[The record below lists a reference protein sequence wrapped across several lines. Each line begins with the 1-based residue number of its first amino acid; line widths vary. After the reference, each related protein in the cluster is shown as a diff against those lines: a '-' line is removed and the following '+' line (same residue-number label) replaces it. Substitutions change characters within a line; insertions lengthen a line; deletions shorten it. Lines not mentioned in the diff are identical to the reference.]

1 MRFRRIITI
10 LHKWLGLALSLWLLL
25 IALTGTLLLFK
36 TELLQLTYP
45 QLNLSAIP
53 TQQEAAKVFDQN
65 PANYAFLPSDYHP
78 WIETVDDE
86 GTHRYYSAEGEL
98 LLSRS
103 AMGDWIEWMVE
114 FHHHLFLHELGKELQ
129 GIFGIG
135 CLFLI
140 FSGLIKWWPRKRWSK
155 KDFSI
160 RLSKPGQKQWGQTLW
175 QSHRT
180 FGVVL
185 FFPILIVVATGTAMI
200 YSSAVGTALKALF
213 PLQGE
218 ERPVIGI
225 PTLSSASWQ
234 ERFAVAEVIMPEAR
248 PKLISWTSS
257 SMRMTQPEEWHKNG
271 RTRIAFDPE
280 THQVT
285 EWTNIREQTLGYRLA
300 QKVYPLHIANI
311 GGNTYL
317 TLIFLSGVAL
327 ILLSVTGVWFW
338 SWYQQKRKGRNGR
351 LETN

>member
-25 IALTGTLLLFK
+25 IAVTGSLLLFK

-45 QLNLSAIP
+45 QLNLPETPS
-53 TQQEAAKVFDQN
+53 QKQAAQIFDQH
-65 PANYAFLPSDYHP
+65 PANYGFLPSEYHP
-78 WIETVDDE
+78 WVETVDDQ
-86 GTHRYYSAEGEL
+86 GSHHYYSAEGEL
-98 LLSRS
+98 LLSRP
-103 AMGDWIEWMVE
+103 AMSDWIDWMVE
-114 FHHHLFLHELGKELQ
+114 FHHHLFLHDLGKELQ

-135 CLFLI
+135 CLLLI

-160 RLSKPGQKQWGQTLW
+160 RLSKPSEKLWGQTLW

-180 FGVVL
+180 FGVIL
-185 FFPILIVVATGTAMI
+185 FVPILIAVATGTAMM
-200 YSSAVGTALKALF
+200 YSTVVGSALKTLF
-213 PLQGE
+213 PQEGE
-218 ERPVIGI
+218 VRPVVEV
-225 PTLSSASWQ
+225 PTVKSASWQ

-248 PKLISWTSS
+248 PKLISWASN

-271 RTRIAFDPE
+271 RTRIAFDPQ
-280 THQVT
+280 THQIT

-317 TLIFLSGVAL
+317 TLIFLSGLAL
-327 ILLSVTGVWFW
+327 IMLSATGVWFW
-338 SWYQQKRKGRNGR
+338 VWCRQKRRVRN
-351 LETN
+351 

>member
-36 TELLQLTYP
+36 TELLQLQYS
-45 QLNLSAIP
+45 QLNLPAIP
-53 TQQEAAKVFDQN
+53 SQVEAAKVFDQY
-65 PANYAFLPSDYHP
+65 PANYGFLPSELHP
-78 WIETVDDE
+78 WIETVDDD
-86 GTHRYYSAEGEL
+86 GTRHYYSAEGEL
-98 LLSRS
+98 LLSRP

-114 FHHHLFLHELGKELQ
+114 FHHHLFLHELGKEIQ

-135 CLFLI
+135 SLLLI

-155 KDFSI
+155 RDFSI
-160 RLSKPGQKQWGQTLW
+160 RLSRPSQKQWGQTLW

-180 FGVVL
+180 FGVIL
-185 FFPILIVVATGTAMI
+185 FFPILIAVATGTAMM
-200 YSSAVGTALKALF
+200 YSSAVGSAMQTLF
-213 PLQGE
+213 PQQGE
-218 ERPVIGI
+218 ERASIDIPV
-225 PTLSSASWQ
+225 LNSASWQ
-234 ERFAVAEVIMPEAR
+234 ERFTAAEVIMPEAR
-248 PKLISWTSS
+248 PKLISWASN

-280 THQVT
+280 THQIT

-317 TLIFLSGVAL
+317 TLITLSGLAL

-338 SWYQQKRKGRNGR
+338 VWYRRR
-351 LETN
+351 VSSRS

>member
-1 MRFRRIITI
+1 MMRFRRIITI

-45 QLNLSAIP
+45 QLNLPAIP
-53 TQQEAAKVFDQN
+53 SQEQAAKVFDQHT
-65 PANYAFLPSDYHP
+65 ANYGFVPSDYHP
-78 WIETVDDE
+78 WIEIVDDH
-86 GTHRYYSAEGEL
+86 GARHYYSGDGEL
-98 LLSRS
+98 LVSRA

-114 FHHHLFLHELGKELQ
+114 FHHHLFLHELGNEIQ
-129 GIFGIG
+129 GVFGIA
-135 CLFLI
+135 CLLLI

-160 RLSKPGQKQWGQTLW
+160 RLSKPSQKQWGQTLW

-180 FGVVL
+180 FGVIL
-185 FFPILIVVATGTAMI
+185 FLPIFIAVATGTAMI
-200 YSSAVGTALKALF
+200 YSGAVRTTMQTLF
-213 PLQGE
+213 PQEGQ
-218 ERPVIGI
+218 ERQSVDI
-225 PTLSSASWQ
+225 PTVKSSSWQ
-234 ERFAVAEVIMPEAR
+234 ERFAAAKTVMPEAS
-248 PKLISWTSS
+248 PKLISWASN
-257 SMRMTQPEEWHKNG
+257 SMRMAQPEEWHKNG

-280 THQVT
+280 TYQIT

-317 TLIFLSGVAL
+317 TLIFLSGLAL

-338 SWYQQKRKGRNGR
+338 VWYRQKRKGRN
-351 LETN
+351 